1 MTSLGGVIIF
11 ASTLLISGL
20 LYQAPGVIAAVIVI
34 LLGFQ
39 RNNWFLMGLA
49 FIFFLLFYIS
59 YYYYL
64 DVTLLMKSIT
74 LMSAGVI
81 LLGLRLGLKR
91 IYFDTSINTAK

>member
-1 MTSLGGVIIF
+1 MSAG
-11 ASTLLISGL
+11 
-20 LYQAPGVIAAVIVI
+20 VI

-39 RNNWFLMGLA
+39 RGNRFLMGLA

-81 LLGLRLGLKR
+81 LLGLRFGLKP